1 MREKV
6 ILLHGDLIEGTPITE
21 KVGDVIYMPEENES
35 PTLDGLTYGEKKT
48 LIAFYSLGNEKL
60 DGFSLYKIEDV
71 WQAYFYWNGKREL
84 ACIAHTLFELCSQLV
99 LSLGNEDISNRF
111 ILGMRQYVTEEEA
124 DSFIEGLKA
133 RQKDEGPK
141 LNLIHQENNK

>member
-21 KVGDVIYMPEENES
+21 NVGDVIYMPEENES

-84 ACIAHTLFELCSQLV
+84 ACIGHSLFELCSQLV
-99 LSLGNEDISNRF
+99 LNLGNEDLSNRF

-141 LNLIHQENNK
+141 LN